1 MTQIVLHTANLLIL
15 HSCKEQYQL
24 NFLFL
29 GKSNLNFCM
38 AQNKLYRTSSYKMG
52 LVNKKTEL
60 YSRPI
65 SQKKKECGAL
75 MHNQ

>member
-1 MTQIVLHTANLLIL
+1 
-15 HSCKEQYQL
+15 
-24 NFLFL
+24 
-29 GKSNLNFCM
+29 M